1 MNYLKRLYE
10 ELERQCGLHADE
22 IYNYAVPQSWNL
34 YGYRPAKSIRSKEL
48 LVHPY
53 EFYLFTLHHILKDA
67 DGNWK
72 QPQKTA
78 GKTSDRSW
86 LKNASIYSLMVRTA
100 TAWDHDRDDRLV
112 SDNLYHLNDNGTFL
126 KSILLLPLLKRM
138 GINTILLHQIFPL
151 CKTQK
156 AHDYPV
162 KEAVTDFRKLDD
174 TLKDNLISELCAEE
188 QCAAF
193 IEACHLLGFRVLLE
207 YCPGKLAREN
217 SYYQEHP
224 EWFFWYDADRQ
235 NAYHAPL
242 CNALPQNTIPFSYA
256 LKDFYR
262 SEDVQKHIALFQ
274 EAPAALASYK
284 SLKDIEYA
292 LHTTIAPAM
301 VDQINAGI
309 PVEQDTTIWRF
320 YEDFHAQTPKEIRKS
335 AKPYLMQD
343 VIRYDLHPARKPMS
357 ALWDM
362 LCENITWYQQTLG
375 IDGIYLE
382 KPYLL
387 PEKLQKA
394 LAKTARKQNR
404 AFAMIAEDTAA
415 ENSPLW
421 LHKGYDAIS
430 GSGAYEESDLWN
442 FKFHSFSYRL
452 KGNVCPMLAAC
463 EAHDSRRI
471 TSVEGNTGTIMLTV
485 MNQFLPNGIPFMMNG
500 VECFEVQPMQ
510 LSEYGDPKYL
520 NILPKED
527 ARHHKQAYL
536 DEYWF
541 NYRSS
546 DLPVLPSLL
555 EKTSAIRQ
563 NYLEAIT
570 NPDACIPVWFDSP
583 RDYGI
588 GFTYI
593 CEDRALLVVC
603 NTNVHDSVQ
612 LHIHTEN
619 MICELPF
626 AVRSIKQIFSTKDPY
641 MHDFQMDSF
650 QNIPLAFDPGEVKF
664 IQLKPESL

>member
-10 ELERQCGLHADE
+10 ELEKQCQSHAKE
-22 IYNYAVPQSWNL
+22 IYNYAIPQSWNL

-53 EFYLFTLHHILKDA
+53 EFYLFTLRNILKDT

-72 QPQKTA
+72 QPQSATEKP
-78 GKTSDRSW
+78 SDKRAW
-86 LKNASIYSLMVRTA
+86 LKQASVYSLMVRTA

-138 GINTILLHQIFPL
+138 GVNTVLLHQIFPL
-151 CKTQK
+151 CKTQN
-156 AHDYPV
+156 AQDYPV
-162 KEAVTDFRKLDD
+162 KEAVTDFRSIDPMLQDKLVEKLDA
-174 TLKDNLISELCAEE
+174 KE

-193 IEACHLLGFRVLLE
+193 LEACHLLGFRVILE

-217 SYYQEHP
+217 SYYKEHP
-224 EWFFWYDADRQ
+224 EWFFWYDSNQ
-235 NAYHAPL
+235 QTKYHPPR
-242 CNALPQNTIPFSYA
+242 CNALPQNTIPFTYA

-262 SEDVQKHIALFQ
+262 SEDVQQHISSFQ
-274 EAPAALASYK
+274 EAPDTLQRFE
-284 SLKDIEYA
+284 SLREIERS
-292 LHTTIAPAM
+292 LHTTIAPSM

-309 PVEQDTTIWRF
+309 PAEQDTTIWRM
-320 YEDFHAQTPKEIRKS
+320 YEDIHAQVPKDIRAQ

-343 VIRYDLHPARKPMS
+343 IIRYDLHPARKPMTV
-357 ALWDM
+357 LWDY
-362 LCENITWYQQTLG
+362 LCDNILWYQQELG

-387 PEKLQKA
+387 PEKLQRAMAKA
-394 LAKTARKQNR
+394 ARKHDK
-404 AFAMIAEDTAA
+404 AFVMIAEDTVSD
-415 ENSPLW
+415 NSPLW
-421 LHKGYDAIS
+421 LNKGYDAIS

-452 KGNVCPMLAAC
+452 KGNACPMLAAC
-463 EAHDSRRI
+463 ESYDSRRI
-471 TSVEGNTGTIMLTV
+471 ASVEGNTAAIMLTV

-500 VECFEVQPMQ
+500 VESFEVQPMQ
-510 LSEYGDPKYL
+510 LSEYGDPGYL
-520 NILPKED
+520 NMLPKED
-527 ARHHKQAYL
+527 PRHRRQAYL

-541 NYRSS
+541 DYRNPN
-546 DLPVLPSLL
+546 LPILPTLL
-555 EKTSAIRQ
+555 EKTSAIRKAYQ
-563 NYLEAIT
+563 AAVTDPN
-570 NPDACIPVWFDSP
+570 ACIPVWFDSP

-593 CEDRALLVVC
+593 SNDKALLVVC

-626 AVRSIKQIFSTKDPY
+626 ALRCIQQIFSTKDPFT
-641 MHDFQMDSF
+641 HDITMDSF
-650 QNIPLAFDPGEVKF
+650 QNIPLEFDPGEVKF
-664 IQLKPESL
+664 IELKPE